1 MSNPGKRNRLN
12 HALRTEEGNE
22 GAAVV
27 LNDETTESI

>member
-1 MSNPGKRNRLN
+1 MSSLANRNSLN

-27 LNDETTESI
+27 LNNL